1 MPSGS
6 FAPGD
11 HFECVDDFFDDCDE
25 DVDDCDDTAAAAAVG
40 GDGVGYDVDDVDAAT
55 NYDDTATDV
64 DDEGHLHSR
73 LQ

>member
-11 HFECVDDFFDDCDE
+11 HFDCADDFFDDCD
-25 DVDDCDDTAAAAAVG
+25 DDHFSDTAAAAAAAVG
-40 GDGVGYDVDDVDAAT
+40 DNGVGYDVEVDAAT
-55 NYDDTATDV
+55 NYDETATDV
-64 DDEGHLHSR
+64 DDDGHLHSR

>member
-25 DVDDCDDTAAAAAVG
+25 DVDDCDDTVAATVG
-40 GDGVGYDVDDVDAAT
+40 DDGVGNDIDVDAAT
-55 NYDDTATDV
+55 DYDDTAADV
-64 DDEGHLHSR
+64 DDDDHLHSR